1 MANGNLYIVA
11 TPIGNLNDITLRAL
25 DVLKQ
30 VALIAAEDTRHSRK
44 LLDAYQIDTRLT
56 SVHEHNEAN
65 RAEYLCGLLAQGQ
78 DIALI
83 SDAGTPLISDPGYR
97 LVRAVRDAGFDVLT
111 IPGPCAAV
119 AALSIAGLPTDRF
132 LFVGFLPSKQ
142 QARRTTLES
151 LQGESSTLVFYES
164 PKRIVETLQDMVL
177 VLGGTREAAIAKELT
192 KTFETVKTDS
202 LDALVEWLQEDEHR
216 QRGEFVVLVQGR
228 EVQADEVLIDAK
240 VLRAIELAREHMP
253 LKKACA
259 LVSELTGVAKNQ
271 LYEAALKQS
280 NA

>member
-11 TPIGNLNDITLRAL
+11 TPIGNLNDITLRAI

-30 VALIAAEDTRHSRK
+30 VDLIAAEDTRHSRK
-44 LLDAYQIDTRLT
+44 LLDAFAIETRLT
-56 SVHEHNEAN
+56 SVHDHNEAD
-65 RAEYLCGLLAQGQ
+65 RANYLCGLLGQGQ

-97 LVRAVRDAGFDVLT
+97 LVRAVREAGFEVVT

-119 AALSIAGLPTDRF
+119 AALSVAGLPTDRF
-132 LFVGFLPSKQ
+132 LFVGFLPAKQ
-142 QARRTTLES
+142 QARRTALEI
-151 LQGESSTLVFYES
+151 LQGESATLVFYES
-164 PKRIVETLQDMVL
+164 PKRIIETLQDMAQVF
-177 VLGGTREAAIAKELT
+177 GAGREAAVAKELT
-192 KTFETVKTDS
+192 KAFETVKTAT
-202 LDALVEWLQEDEHR
+202 LEALLVWLQEDEHR
-216 QRGEFVVLVQGR
+216 QRGEFVVLVKGR
-228 EVQADEVLIDAK
+228 EALSGEILIDAK
-240 VLRAIELAREHMP
+240 VLRAVELAREHMP

-271 LYEAALKQS
+271 LYDAALKQS

>member
-44 LLDAYQIDTRLT
+44 LLDAYQIETRLI
-56 SVHEHNEAN
+56 SVHDHNEAD
-65 RAEYLCGLLAQGQ
+65 RAHYLCELLAQGQ

-97 LVRAVRDAGFDVLT
+97 LVRAVRDAGFEVIT

-119 AALSIAGLPTDRF
+119 AALSVAGLPTDRF
-132 LFVGFLPSKQ
+132 LFLGFLPAKQ
-142 QARRTTLES
+142 QARRTALES
-151 LQGESSTLVFYES
+151 LQGESATMVFYES
-164 PKRIVETLQDMVL
+164 PKRIVEALEDMAE
-177 VLGGTREAAIAKELT
+177 VLGFGREAAIAKELT
-192 KTFETVKTDS
+192 KAFETVKTAP
-202 LDALVEWLQEDEHR
+202 LGELVNWLQEDAHR

-228 EVQADEVLIDAK
+228 PQSDEVLIDAS
-240 VLRAIELAREHMP
+240 VLRAIALAREHMP

-259 LVSELTGVAKNQ
+259 LVSEITGVAKNQ
-271 LYEAALKQS
+271 LYDVALKQT